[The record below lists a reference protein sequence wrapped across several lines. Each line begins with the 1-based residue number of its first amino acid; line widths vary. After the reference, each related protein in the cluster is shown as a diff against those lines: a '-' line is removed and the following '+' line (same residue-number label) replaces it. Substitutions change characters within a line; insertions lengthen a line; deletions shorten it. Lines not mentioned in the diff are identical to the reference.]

1 MPDPPG
7 ERPMFEY
14 EIDRMNHSQLVRE
27 AAARR
32 LSREAAAS
40 AARES
45 RGSGRR
51 SGDQGADPDAEG
63 PADGDGPGRFVRAA

>member
-1 MPDPPG
+1 
-7 ERPMFEY
+7 MFEY

-40 AARES
+40 TNRKP
-45 RGSGRR
+45 RPVRR
-51 SGDQGADPDAEG
+51 ATEEPTDDDSG
-63 PADGDGPGRFVRAA
+63 PALFTRAA